1 MSDKWRYAE
10 RALKLQASI
19 IRETLKIIKRPGVI
33 SFAGGLPAP
42 EFFPVDELKEAARLT
57 LEKRAKYALQYGE
70 TEGIEA
76 LRQFLAERMKSVGVK
91 IPHERVLITSASQ
104 QGLDLIGKL
113 FIDDGTYVV
122 TSRPT
127 YLGAIQ
133 AFNAYAPKYVTLN
146 SDDDGVNIDELEK
159 IIEKYDPRFIY
170 LVPSFQNPD
179 GRTLSFERRKRIA
192 EISVKYNLPVVE
204 DDPYSELV
212 YEGEKLPPIIALA
225 PDNVIMLGTFS
236 KIISPGLRIGWI
248 IAPEFALDKL
258 VKLKQGADL
267 HTSTFAQWM
276 IYEFLAAGNL
286 DKHIQKLKSVYRNRL
301 KAMLE
306 SIERYFPYE
315 VKTSHP
321 KGGLFLWAELPNS
334 LDTSELLPY
343 AVEKGVAY
351 IPGTYFFP
359 DGGGKNTMRLNF
371 SYCDEATIE
380 EGIKRLGD
388 VFKQAIV
395 RLKV

>member
-1 MSDKWRYAE
+1 
-10 RALKLQASI
+10 
-19 IRETLKIIKRPGVI
+19 VI